1 MFVHKIGNLD
11 RNRFGI
17 NFKAEDIKCELD
29 KKEKNILKKD
39 IINRNN
45 LEE

>member
-17 NFKAEDIKCELD
+17 NFKAEDIKCNLN
-29 KKEKNILKKD
+29 KKPEEKILKKD
-39 IINRNN
+39 INKKVK
-45 LEE
+45 